1 MRKIKLFIILALIL
15 IFAIGCAGW
24 RGAAVANYET
34 GSKTLKLYKDQAA
47 KACDTKLV
55 TPENCQK
62 LKDAYNKARKPYV
75 LAGDALN
82 AAIETEDAVQ
92 QNTWKLRYEELI
104 NSYTTILLEFINVGY
119 DVGIFTKGGKP

>member
-1 MRKIKLFIILALIL
+1 MRKFKSITVLVVLMFLLSA
-15 IFAIGCAGW
+15 CAGW